1 MFSIDVTLSRLD
13 HLYLAKVADQAE
25 RHQDVIAQLKDI
37 INSHGAHLTID
48 ERNLLSIAYKNLTA
62 NLRSSWRTIDTLQK
76 KEALSSTRQEVKLMR
91 VQKERIEKDIDA
103 LCRDV
108 VGLLENT
115 LIPAANDGE
124 EKVFYSKM
132 RGDYYR
138 YLAELTRLHPKE
150 NLANTSLEAYKSAYQ
165 HALATLPPTH
175 PTRLGLALN
184 FAVYFHDIM
193 RSPDR
198 ACHLAKHAFDE
209 AVTSVVVTPSTVTNL
224 EDSLMILQ
232 LMRDDLILWQ
242 GELDRGEK
250 RV

>member
-1 MFSIDVTLSRLD
+1 MSSQSQMNVTLSRLD
-13 HLYLAKVADQAE
+13 RLYLAKVADQAE
-25 RHQDVIAQLKDI
+25 RYEDVITQLKDI
-37 INSHGAHLTID
+37 INTCGAQLTID

-76 KEALSSTRQEVKLMR
+76 REALSSTRQQVKLMR
-91 VQKERIEKDIDA
+91 VEKELIERDIDA

-108 VGLLENT
+108 VGLLERT
-115 LIPAANDGE
+115 LMPAANDGE

-138 YLAELTRLHPKE
+138 YLAELTRLNAKE
-150 NLANTSLEAYKSAYQ
+150 NLASTALEAYKFAYK
-165 HALATLPPTH
+165 HALVTLPATH

-193 RSPDR
+193 RSPER

-209 AVTSVVVTPSTVTNL
+209 AVAAASESSSKIANL

-242 GELDRGEK
+242 GEMGRD
-250 RV
+250 

>member
-1 MFSIDVTLSRLD
+1 MSSMNVTLSRLD
-13 HLYLAKVADQAE
+13 RLYLAKVADQAE
-25 RHQDVIAQLKDI
+25 RYQDVISQLKDV
-37 INSHGAHLTID
+37 INTNDAQLTID

-62 NLRSSWRTIDTLQK
+62 NLRSSWRIIDTLQK
-76 KEALSSTRQEVKLMR
+76 KEALSSTRQEVRLMR
-91 VQKERIEKDIDA
+91 VQKEIIEKDIDV

-108 VGLLENT
+108 IDLLERT
-115 LIPAANDGE
+115 LIPAASDGE
-124 EKVFYSKM
+124 EKVFYAKM

-138 YLAELTRLHPKE
+138 YRAELTRLNPKE
-150 NLANTSLEAYKSAYQ
+150 NLAATSLEAYKFAYQ

-193 RSPDR
+193 RSPER

-209 AVTSVVVTPSTVTNL
+209 AVAAASTSPTTAGMNL

-232 LMRDDLILWQ
+232 LMRDDLILWH
-242 GELDRGEK
+242 GEISRD
-250 RV
+250 